1 MLCTPVPPVVGPVG
15 GISQLTGEEDESVT
29 LNFEITRATPA
40 VLVENIRWIYSPD
53 FSVVPSGNM
62 NEDITNS
69 TNRIMK
75 SSFMFNADL
84 LSLTITN
91 IAQARERN
99 EPTDSG
105 RYFLIATNPAGTRYS
120 YIDLLVEG

>member
-1 MLCTPVPPVVGPVG
+1 
-15 GISQLTGEEDESVT
+15 
-29 LNFEITRATPA
+29 
-40 VLVENIRWIYSPD
+40 
-53 FSVVPSGNM
+53 M
-62 NEDITNS
+62 NEDITNLS
-69 TNRIMK
+69 RRTME
-75 SSFMFNADL
+75 SSFMFSADL

-105 RYFLIATNPAGTRYS
+105 RYFLTTTNPAGTRYS

>member
-1 MLCTPVPPVVGPVG
+1 MVGPVG
-15 GISQLTGEEDESVT
+15 GISQLIGEEDGSVT
-29 LNFEITRATPA
+29 LSFEITRATPA

-75 SSFMFNADL
+75 SSFMFSADL